1 MLSDAIKCSWCD
13 EDAIGYAFKDFKG
26 VASCG
31 DYGHGFQFE
40 LDRALLAEHDRAVA
54 EAAAKQAL
62 EDAADDWHAENVGT
76 SPRAYIWLRARAA
89 SISTNKAGAG
99 E

>member
-31 DYGHGFQFE
+31 EYEHGFQFE

-54 EAAAKQAL
+54 E
-62 EDAADDWHAENVGT
+62 
-76 SPRAYIWLRARAA
+76 RAWDEGHRARGWYNHDTRKTELVWADNPYRKE
-89 SISTNKAGAG
+89 S
-99 E
+99 